1 MAKRLFQGLVLFF
14 ALYAFVFLPLGK
26 KTALEHIQAIVG
38 TPAAQNAAEELEGG
52 VRRLVKRL
60 REQAPEPID
69 DADPWSEEGDGREAV
84 GDVGSRARPGAPART
99 EPGDDG
105 NVARPSTPRARAR
118 ALSVEAPK

>member
-14 ALYAFVFLPLGK
+14 ALYAFVFLPLGR

-60 REQAPEPID
+60 REQAQEPTD
-69 DADPWSEEGDGREAV
+69 NADPWSEEGGREA
-84 GDVGSRARPGAPART
+84 DEELGSTGPGAPARP
-99 EPGDDG
+99 ERGNDGD
-105 NVARPSTPRARAR
+105 VVRPLAPRSKAR
-118 ALSVEAPK
+118 ALSAEAPQ